1 MSTLTETFAV
11 VDVVELLMHFNNIL
25 SLFVVKRIWKPDKM
39 SYFFYF
45 TLFLFLV
52 GFLILLVYSA
62 IALVVF
68 LVLFLVKPR
77 SCFMTGS
84 EDGRDN
90 SNPKM

>member
-1 MSTLTETFAV
+1 MFAV

-39 SYFFYF
+39 SFF
-45 TLFLFLV
+45 FLFYLVFILV

-68 LVLFLVKPR
+68 LVVFLVKLR
-77 SCFMTGS
+77 SCFMAGS
-84 EDGRDN
+84 ENGRDN